1 MKYQT
6 TPSLNGRLGLAV
18 ISILVLLAACSTEDM
33 AFDPSKEAIENQGTQ
48 DEEPTEQPSQETTEE
63 APTYIQP
70 TPATQTTPPGNDG
83 AIDELNCAT
92 TREEIKFHWGTDSG
106 DGFENSIYGPYLLN
120 DARTGVHADY
130 DRFVL
135 EFEPDI
141 NEPDGSPD
149 SFHVFWADGT
159 PLSMGSGDPISVSGT
174 NALEVFVLGYGYAR
188 DESAEPSQ
196 APQSLSPTRTG
207 NLKQA
212 VWDGEFEGVLHWVL
226 GVQEKVDFRVLS
238 IPNPPR
244 LVVDVCRTSSE

>member
-1 MKYQT
+1 MKHQT
-6 TPSLNGRLGLAV
+6 FAPFNGRL
-18 ISILVLLAACSTEDM
+18 LLALISLLALVVACSTEDM
-33 AFDPSKEAIENQGTQ
+33 VFEPSQEAIESQSAQ
-48 DEEPTEQPSQETTEE
+48 DVAPVEQPTPEPTENP
-63 APTYIQP
+63 PVFIQP
-70 TPATQTTPPGNDG
+70 TPVIQTTPPGYDG

-135 EFEPDI
+135 EFEPDT

-149 SFHVFWADGT
+149 SFHVFWADGI
-159 PLSMGSGDPISVSGT
+159 PLSMGSGDPISVTGEY
-174 NALEVFVLGYGYAR
+174 ALEVYVLGYGYSR
-188 DESAEPSQ
+188 NESAEPSQ
-196 APQSLSPTRTG
+196 APQRLSPTRTR

-226 GVQEKVDFRVLS
+226 GLEERVDFRVLS

-244 LVVDVCRTSSE
+244 LVVDVCTTSSG

>member
-6 TPSLNGRLGLAV
+6 TPSLNGKLGLAA
-18 ISILVLLAACSTEDM
+18 ISLLVLLAACSTEDM
-33 AFDPSKEAIENQGTQ
+33 VFEPSKEAIENQGTQ
-48 DEEPTEQPSQETTEE
+48 DIEQVDQPTPETTEE
-63 APTYIQP
+63 RPAYIQP
-70 TPATQTTPPGNDG
+70 TPTSQTITPSNDG
-83 AIDELNCAT
+83 AIDELNCAVI
-92 TREEIKFHWGTDSG
+92 REEIKFHWGTDSG

-141 NEPDGSPD
+141 TEPDGSPD
-149 SFHVFWADGT
+149 SFQVFWADGT
-159 PLSMGSGDPISVSGT
+159 PLSMGSGDPISVRGDY
-174 NALEVFVLGYGYAR
+174 ALEVFVLGYGYSR

-226 GVQEKVDFRVLS
+226 GVEEKVDFRVLS
-238 IPNPPR
+238 ISNPPR
-244 LVVDVCRTSSE
+244 LVVDVCRTSSD

>member
-1 MKYQT
+1 MKHQT
-6 TPSLNGRLGLAV
+6 FAPFNGRL
-18 ISILVLLAACSTEDM
+18 LLALISLLALVVACSTEDM
-33 AFDPSKEAIENQGTQ
+33 VFEPSQEAIESQSAQ
-48 DEEPTEQPSQETTEE
+48 DVAPVEQPTSEPTENSPVF
-63 APTYIQP
+63 IQP
-70 TPATQTTPPGNDG
+70 TPVIQTTPPGYDG

-135 EFEPDI
+135 EFEPDT

-149 SFHVFWADGT
+149 SFHVFWADGI
-159 PLSMGSGDPISVSGT
+159 PLSMGSGDPISVTGEY
-174 NALEVFVLGYGYAR
+174 ALEVYVLGYGYSR
-188 DESAEPSQ
+188 NESAEPSQ
-196 APQSLSPTRTG
+196 APQRLSPTRTR

-226 GVQEKVDFRVLS
+226 GLEERVDFRVLS

-244 LVVDVCRTSSE
+244 LVVDVCTTSSG

>member
-1 MKYQT
+1 MKHQT
-6 TPSLNGRLGLAV
+6 FAPFNGRL
-18 ISILVLLAACSTEDM
+18 LLALISLLALVVACSTEDM
-33 AFDPSKEAIENQGTQ
+33 VFEPSQEAIENQSAQ
-48 DEEPTEQPSQETTEE
+48 DVAPVEQPTSEPTENSPVF
-63 APTYIQP
+63 IQP
-70 TPATQTTPPGNDG
+70 TPVIQTTPPGYDG

-135 EFEPDI
+135 EFEPDT

-149 SFHVFWADGT
+149 SFHVFWADGI
-159 PLSMGSGDPISVSGT
+159 PLSMGSGDPISVTGEY
-174 NALEVFVLGYGYAR
+174 ALEVYVLGYGYSR
-188 DESAEPSQ
+188 NESAEPSQ
-196 APQSLSPTRTG
+196 APQRLSPTRTR

-226 GVQEKVDFRVLS
+226 GLEERVDFRVLS

-244 LVVDVCRTSSE
+244 LVVDVCTTSSG

>member
-1 MKYQT
+1 MKHQT
-6 TPSLNGRLGLAV
+6 FAPFNGRL
-18 ISILVLLAACSTEDM
+18 LLALISLLALVVACSTEDM
-33 AFDPSKEAIENQGTQ
+33 VFEPSQEAIESQSAQ
-48 DEEPTEQPSQETTEE
+48 DVAPVEQPTPEPTENP
-63 APTYIQP
+63 PVFIQP
-70 TPATQTTPPGNDG
+70 TPVIQTTPPGYDG

-135 EFEPDI
+135 EFETDI
-141 NEPDGSPD
+141 NEPNGSPD
-149 SFHVFWADGT
+149 SFHVFWADGI
-159 PLSMGSGDPISVSGT
+159 PLSMGSGDPISVTGEY
-174 NALEVFVLGYGYAR
+174 ALEVFVLGYGYSR
-188 DESAEPSQ
+188 NESAEPSQ
-196 APQSLSPTRTG
+196 APQSLSPTRTR

-226 GVQEKVDFRVLS
+226 GIEERVDFRVLS

-244 LVVDVCRTSSE
+244 LVVDVCTTSSG

>member
-1 MKYQT
+1 MKHQT
-6 TPSLNGRLGLAV
+6 FAPFNGRL
-18 ISILVLLAACSTEDM
+18 LLALISLLALVVACSTEDM
-33 AFDPSKEAIENQGTQ
+33 VFEPSQEAIESQSAQ
-48 DEEPTEQPSQETTEE
+48 DVAPVEQPTPEPTEHSPVF
-63 APTYIQP
+63 IQP
-70 TPATQTTPPGNDG
+70 TPVIQTTPPGYDG

-135 EFEPDI
+135 EFEPDT

-149 SFHVFWADGT
+149 SFHVFWADGI
-159 PLSMGSGDPISVSGT
+159 PLSMGSGDPISVTGEY
-174 NALEVFVLGYGYAR
+174 ALEVYVLGYGYSR
-188 DESAEPSQ
+188 NESAEPSQ
-196 APQSLSPTRTG
+196 APQRLSPTRTR

-226 GVQEKVDFRVLS
+226 GLEERVDFRVLS

-244 LVVDVCRTSSE
+244 LVVDVCTTSSG